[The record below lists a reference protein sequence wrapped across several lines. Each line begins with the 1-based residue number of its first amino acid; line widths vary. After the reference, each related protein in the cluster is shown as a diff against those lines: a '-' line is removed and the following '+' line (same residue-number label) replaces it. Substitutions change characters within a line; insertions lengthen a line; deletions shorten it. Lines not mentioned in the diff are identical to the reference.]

1 MVAPHLNYLRHVKH
15 ATVIPASAMPERLHR
30 VLAEN
35 MATQSQHGRGA
46 LNLEGTL
53 CPNPIFVCRV
63 HLTTSVN
70 NATCRMD
77 AVKVPTSDPNTAHCK
92 SSSGFRAE
100 KMLMSGT
107 AGST

>member
-1 MVAPHLNYLRHVKH
+1 MVAPHLNYLRHVKN

-53 CPNPIFVCRV
+53 CPNPIFVCRGAF
-63 HLTTSVN
+63 N
-70 NATCRMD
+70 NLCEQCDLPDGCGEGTN
-77 AVKVPTSDPNTAHCK
+77 VGSQHCT
-92 SSSGFRAE
+92 
-100 KMLMSGT
+100 L
-107 AGST
+107 